1 MKKRLVMQNKN
12 KIVDKFKRNKNEI
25 ERPNA
30 SRDKEKSSN
39 SLISALFLQQK
50 IVALKKDSK
59 SILTTNFVVL
69 VVKDQR
75 RFSENLRL

>member
-1 MKKRLVMQNKN
+1 MTASRSSDTFRDSLNEEKRLVMQNKKQ

-50 IVALKKDSK
+50 IVALKK
-59 SILTTNFVVL
+59 
-69 VVKDQR
+69 
-75 RFSENLRL
+75 RL